1 MITNEK
7 FQRATDLIN
16 ASSNVLIT
24 AHTRPDGDA
33 CGSIQAL
40 SDTLTALGKRANPIL
55 LSPLSDWYEFM
66 FPAKVPVLGNDVT
79 NEQLASGEFGT
90 FDLVIIVDTNSYVQ
104 LPEFDKWLK
113 QNSVPVLVIDHHVTG
128 DGLGDLELID
138 STAAAAGEI
147 VFELLKFANWTIT
160 PEIAEA
166 LFIAFAT
173 DTGWFKFSNTDSRMF
188 RYAAE
193 LVDKGAQPA
202 SIYNRLYQNV
212 SPARIKLMTRML
224 ESLELHYD
232 NQVAVQVI
240 MRKDFDETGA
250 TGRDTE
256 NLIDECQRIGSVD
269 MAVLLV
275 ELADGGF
282 RCSIRSKGKVNVR
295 QIAQRYGGGGHTMA
309 SGVNL
314 PGPLEKAKEMV
325 LSAAAQQLNV

>member
-1 MITNEK
+1 MIANEQ
-7 FQRATDLIN
+7 FQKAADLIN

-33 CGSIQAL
+33 CGSIRAL
-40 SDTLTALGKRANPIL
+40 CDMLTALGKKANPIL
-55 LSPLSDWYEFM
+55 LSPLSDWYEFL
-66 FPAKVPVLGNDVT
+66 FPVKVPVLGNDVT

-104 LPEFDKWLK
+104 LPEFDNWLK

-128 DGLGDLELID
+128 DGLGDIELVD

-147 VFELLKFANWTIT
+147 VYELLKFASWPIT
-160 PEIAEA
+160 TEMAEA
-166 LFIAFAT
+166 LFVAFAT

-193 LVDKGAQPA
+193 LVDRGAQPA
-202 SIYNRLYQNV
+202 SIYRRLYQNV

-224 ESLELHYD
+224 ESLVLYHD
-232 NQVAVQVI
+232 DQVAVQVI

-269 MAVLLV
+269 VAVLLV

-282 RCSIRSKGKVNVR
+282 RGSLRSKGKVDVR

-314 PGPLEKAKEMV
+314 PGPVETAKEMI
-325 LSAAAQQLNV
+325 LSAAAEQLNA